1 MLILN
6 DFSIYLVT
14 DRQWLNGKELE
25 RVIEQAILGG
35 VKIVQLREKNISLEE
50 YINRAYSVQTVC
62 KKHGVPLIIN
72 DNIQVAKAIGADG
85 VHLGA
90 SDGAISIAREIL
102 GKNAIIGASARTIES
117 ALSAQAQGAD
127 YLGVG
132 AVFGTTTKNN
142 AKTINIDI
150 LKEITKVCSI
160 PVFAIGGVTQENI
173 VQLKGI
179 KLAGVAVISAILS
192 NSNPTVATQKLLQN
206 FKN

>member
-1 MLILN
+1 MLVLN

-14 DRQWLNGKELE
+14 DRQWLNGRKLE
-25 RVIEQAILGG
+25 DVIEQSILGG
-35 VKIVQLREKNISLEE
+35 VKIVQLREKDIPIEE
-50 YINRAYSVQTVC
+50 YINRAYSVQAVC

-102 GKNAIIGASARTIES
+102 GENAIIGASARTIEG
-117 ALSAQAQGAD
+117 ALSAQEQGAD

-142 AKTINIDI
+142 AKTINIGI
-150 LKEITKVCSI
+150 LKDIIQACNI
-160 PVFAIGGVTQENI
+160 PIFAIGGVTQENI
-173 VQLKGI
+173 TQLKGI
-179 KLAGVAVISAILS
+179 KLAGVAVISAILKS
-192 NSNPTVATQKLLQN
+192 SNPTVATQNLLEN